1 MFNYELNKILI
12 YIIIII
18 IGFLI
23 ILLGV
28 CIITSQSSIHVIL
41 FLMFLFLQLTFL
53 AILLGMEFLGL
64 MFIIIYIG
72 AVCVLMIFHI
82 KLIKTFLLKTNNI
95 YNEHLFSCFFFVFI
109 LLPIFQIKTFSNLF
123 INSFEFNNECVLN
136 MLLDNNILV
145 LSLDYVFW
153 LDLINNISQLKLF
166 GILLY
171 DIYFFYLILSSLILL
186 LALISSLILIKLKS
200 KQLKNSIKI

>member
-1 MFNYELNKILI
+1 MFNYELDKILF
-12 YIIIII
+12 YIILVI

-23 ILLGV
+23 ILIGI
-28 CIITSQSSIHVIL
+28 CIIFTQSSIHVIL

-53 AILLGMEFLGL
+53 AIILEMDFLGL

-72 AVCVLMIFHI
+72 AVCVLMLFHI
-82 KLIKTFLLKTNNI
+82 KLIKTFLLKTTNI

-109 LLPIFQIKTFSNLF
+109 LLPILQIKTFSNLF
-123 INSFEFNNECVLN
+123 IDSYEFTNEFVLN

-145 LSLDYVFW
+145 LKLDYVFW

-186 LALISSLILIKLKS
+186 LALVSSLVLIKLKT
-200 KQLKNSIKI
+200 KQLKKKIKL